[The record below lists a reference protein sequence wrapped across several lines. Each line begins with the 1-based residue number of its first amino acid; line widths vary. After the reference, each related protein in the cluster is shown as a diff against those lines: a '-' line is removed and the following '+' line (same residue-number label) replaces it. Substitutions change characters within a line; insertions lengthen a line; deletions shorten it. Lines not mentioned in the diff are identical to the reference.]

1 MIGLIAVAVL
11 AAGAGFGVGRIKNMT
26 KLTNIKNE
34 ILKYENSAVA
44 EVKTLVAAIKTH
56 LGL

>member
-11 AAGAGFGVGRIKNMT
+11 AAGAGFGAGRIKNVG
-26 KLTNIKNE
+26 KLSNIKAE
-34 ILKYENSAVA
+34 VLKVENSAIA
-44 EVKTLVAAIKTH
+44 EVKTLVAAIKVH